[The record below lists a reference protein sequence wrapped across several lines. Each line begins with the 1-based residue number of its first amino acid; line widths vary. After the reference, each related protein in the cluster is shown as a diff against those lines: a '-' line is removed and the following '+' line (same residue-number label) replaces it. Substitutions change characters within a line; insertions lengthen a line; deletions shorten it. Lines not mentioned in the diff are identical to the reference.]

1 MTRFLG
7 ELVFNHD
14 RMIVAIKVAEIAIAV
29 VTRQIDLAHVVLVE
43 TYRGLDHV
51 LHHCRLFYSC
61 EAPGLGVVPPMLCVF
76 CSSASYFTDT
86 DMSSSRFGL
95 LDT

>member
-29 VTRQIDLAHVVLVE
+29 VTRQIDLAAVVTVQRAFASTLRRCTRE
-43 TYRGLDHV
+43 SGDRDGPV
-51 LHHCRLFYSC
+51 LEESGPVTRR
-61 EAPGLGVVPPMLCVF
+61 VVTWQ
-76 CSSASYFTDT
+76 AN
-86 DMSSSRFGL
+86 
-95 LDT
+95 